1 MGGSA
6 ERSPAP
12 VRAHDRGVYTFGPR
26 VQPGFRY
33 HARAARA
40 RSARRPDTPSRSNE
54 PRCGD
59 RFGCRRRSPQ
69 RYSRSGH
76 ERRCRTHGRALS
88 ARWWEAG
95 ARRGRQRRKL
105 ARSRGT
111 GLKPLLLKG
120 GKLVDPSQRLDKIG
134 DLLVLDGVV
143 EEVGGSIAGPDGSD
157 VVDCREL
164 IVSPGF
170 IDVHCHLREPGRE
183 DVETVATGARAA
195 AAGGFTAVCAMP
207 NTDPVTDN
215 QAAVG
220 FIIRQAQR
228 AKAAR
233 VHPIGAISL
242 GQRGEALAEFGE
254 MVGAGAVAVSDD
266 GRPVVS
272 AQLMRTALEYALT
285 FGIPVIDHCEE
296 PTLSQGGAM
305 NEGIVSAR
313 LGLKGIPA
321 EAEEIMVI
329 RDILL
334 ARRTRGHAHLAHM
347 STKGSV
353 ELIRWGKERGINV
366 TAEVC
371 PHHLTL
377 TEDRIGAYDTNAKMN
392 PPLRTEADVEALR
405 EAVRDGTI
413 DLIATDHAPHHYD
426 EKEREF
432 ADAPNG
438 IIGLETALGV
448 VVTHLVDSGTLDFA
462 TLIERMSCSPAR
474 VFNLEGGTLRRGA
487 AADITVFDPAIKWT
501 VDPTEM
507 LSKGRNTPYAG
518 MTLSGRAVCTI
529 VEGRIVYQI
538 GSSASARLQ
547 PARS

>member
-1 MGGSA
+1 MTRPILLRGG
-6 ERSPAP
+6 
-12 VRAHDRGVYTFGPR
+12 R
-26 VQPGFRY
+26 V
-33 HARAARA
+33 
-40 RSARRPDTPSRSNE
+40 
-54 PRCGD
+54 
-59 RFGCRRRSPQ
+59 
-69 RYSRSGH
+69 
-76 ERRCRTHGRALS
+76 
-88 ARWWEAG
+88 
-95 ARRGRQRRKL
+95 
-105 ARSRGT
+105 
-111 GLKPLLLKG
+111 
-120 GKLVDPSQRLDKIG
+120 VDPSQSIDGRLDV
-134 DLLVLDGVV
+134 LLVDGLIEACGQNLSAPDKAEVLDCT
-143 EEVGGSIAGPDGSD
+143 DM
-157 VVDCREL
+157 

-254 MVGAGAVAVSDD
+254 MIGAGAVAFSDD

-272 AQLMRTALEYALT
+272 AQLMRTALEYART
-285 FGIPVIDHCEE
+285 FNVPVIDHCEE
-296 PTLSQGGAM
+296 PTLSHGGAM

-313 LGLKGIPA
+313 LGLKGIPS

-334 ARRTRGHAHLAHM
+334 ARRTKGHVHLAHM
-347 STKGSV
+347 STVGSV

-377 TEDRIGAYDTNAKMN
+377 TEDRVGAYDTNAKMN
-392 PPLRTEADVEALR
+392 PPLRTAADVAALR
-405 EAVRDGTI
+405 DAVADGTI
-413 DLIATDHAPHHYD
+413 DLVATDHAPHHYD
-426 EKEREF
+426 EKEQEF
-432 ADAPNG
+432 ANAPNG
-438 IIGLETALGV
+438 IVGLETALAVVHTNLVATGV
-448 VVTHLVDSGTLDFA
+448 LDYSRLV
-462 TLIERMSCSPAR
+462 ECMSCAPAR
-474 VFNLEGGTLRRGA
+474 VFHLPGGTLRRGA
-487 AADITVFDPAIKWT
+487 VADVTVFDPHAKWT
-501 VDPTEM
+501 IDPATF

-518 MTLSGRAVCTI
+518 ERVRGRAIFTI
-529 VEGRIVYQI
+529 VDGELVHTMTNTTR
-538 GSSASARLQ
+538 
-547 PARS
+547 

>member
-1 MGGSA
+1 MP
-6 ERSPAP
+6 EMM
-12 VRAHDRGVYTFGPR
+12 RG
-26 VQPGFRY
+26 
-33 HARAARA
+33 
-40 RSARRPDTPSRSNE
+40 RRPVLLT
-54 PRCGD
+54 G
-59 RFGCRRRSPQ
+59 
-69 RYSRSGH
+69 
-76 ERRCRTHGRALS
+76 GRIL
-88 ARWWEAG
+88 
-95 ARRGRQRRKL
+95 
-105 ARSRGT
+105 
-111 GLKPLLLKG
+111 
-120 GKLVDPSQRLDKIG
+120 DPSQNLDEVG
-134 DLLVLDGVV
+134 DLLVLNGKI
-143 EEVGGSIAGPDGSD
+143 EAVGGRVENPDDAEVIDCSD
-157 VVDCREL
+157 C

-183 DVETVATGARAA
+183 DVETIATGARAA

-220 FIIRQAQR
+220 FVIRQANR
-228 AKAAR
+228 AAASR
-233 VHPIGAISL
+233 VYAIGAISV
-242 GQRGEALAEFGE
+242 GQRGETLAEFGE

-272 AQLMRTALEYALT
+272 AQLMRTALEYART

-296 PTLSQGGAM
+296 PTLADAGAM

-313 LGLKGIPA
+313 LGLKGVPA

-334 ARRTRGHAHLAHM
+334 ARRTGGHVHLAHM
-347 STKGSV
+347 STRGSV

-371 PHHLTL
+371 PHHISL
-377 TEDRIGAYDTNAKMN
+377 TEDRVGAYDTNAKMN
-392 PPLRTEADVEALR
+392 PPLRTASDVEALR
-405 EAVRDGTI
+405 EAVGDGTI

-448 VVTHLVDSGTLDFA
+448 VVTHLVDSGALDFA
-462 TLIERMSCSPAR
+462 TLVERMSCSPAR
-474 VFNLEGGTLRRGA
+474 VFKLEGGTLRRGSE
-487 AADITVFDPAIKWT
+487 ADITVFDPAMRWT
-501 VDPTEM
+501 VDPAEM

-529 VEGRIVYQI
+529 VGGRIVFQMK
-538 GSSASARLQ
+538 S
-547 PARS
+547 PAAGRSQAGAIMR